1 MGRIVRETIDERF
14 NKMLTISIVS
24 SIVIA
29 LVGAVLLFMPKL
41 SNKLIGVIMGLLF
54 ILYGITTIY
63 KYITRNGAKLY
74 SLNLL
79 YGIIILLIGVI
90 IVLVPFSVTSFLTIC
105 LGLYLIIIGINKV
118 TYGIWFKIGNHSSWL
133 ITLVIGIMLI
143 FFGIL
148 ILSNPFSSLTITRLV
163 GAFLILAS
171 ILDITDLILLKK
183 RSDEISKI
191 FW

>member
-54 ILYGITTIY
+54 ILYGIITIY

>member
-41 SNKLIGVIMGLLF
+41 SNKLIGIIMGLLF
-54 ILYGITTIY
+54 ILYGIITIY

-148 ILSNPFSSLTITRLV
+148 VLSNPFSSLTITRLV

>member
-41 SNKLIGVIMGLLF
+41 SNKLIGIIMGSLF

-118 TYGIWFKIGNHSSWL
+118 TYSIWFKIGNHSSWL

-143 FFGIL
+143 FFGLL

>member
-163 GAFLILAS
+163 GAFLILSS

>member
-41 SNKLIGVIMGLLF
+41 SNKLIGIIMGLLF

>member
-148 ILSNPFSSLTITRLV
+148 VLSNPFSSLTITRLV

>member
-41 SNKLIGVIMGLLF
+41 SNKLIGIIMGLLF

-118 TYGIWFKIGNHSSWL
+118 TYGVWFKIGNHSSWL

-148 ILSNPFSSLTITRLV
+148 VLSNPFSSLTITRLV

>member
-54 ILYGITTIY
+54 ILYGIITIY

-148 ILSNPFSSLTITRLV
+148 VLSNPFSSLTITRLV

>member
-1 MGRIVRETIDERF
+1 MQLIITIT
-14 NKMLTISIVS
+14 NT
-24 SIVIA
+24 
-29 LVGAVLLFMPKL
+29 
-41 SNKLIGVIMGLLF
+41 
-54 ILYGITTIY
+54 ITTIY

>member
-41 SNKLIGVIMGLLF
+41 SNKLIGIIMGSLF

-148 ILSNPFSSLTITRLV
+148 VLSNPFSSLTITRLV

>member
-14 NKMLTISIVS
+14 NKMLSISIVS

-41 SNKLIGVIMGLLF
+41 SNKLIGVIMGSLF

-148 ILSNPFSSLTITRLV
+148 VLSNPFSSLMITRLV

>member
-41 SNKLIGVIMGLLF
+41 SNKLIGVIMGSLF

>member
-41 SNKLIGVIMGLLF
+41 SNKLIGVIMGSLF

-148 ILSNPFSSLTITRLV
+148 VLSNPFSSLTITRLV

>member
-41 SNKLIGVIMGLLF
+41 SNKLIGVIMGVLF

-90 IVLVPFSVTSFLTIC
+90 IVLVPFSATSFLTIC

>member
-41 SNKLIGVIMGLLF
+41 SNKLIGVIMGVLF

>member
-41 SNKLIGVIMGLLF
+41 SNKLIGIIMGLLF

-118 TYGIWFKIGNHSSWL
+118 TYGIWFKIGNHSSWF

-148 ILSNPFSSLTITRLV
+148 VLSNPFSSLTITRLV

>member
-41 SNKLIGVIMGLLF
+41 SNKLIGVIMGSLF

-118 TYGIWFKIGNHSSWL
+118 TYGVWFKIGNHSSWL

-148 ILSNPFSSLTITRLV
+148 VLSNPFSSLTITRLV

>member
-41 SNKLIGVIMGLLF
+41 SNKLIGIIMGLLF

-148 ILSNPFSSLTITRLV
+148 VLSNPFSSLSITRLV

>member
-1 MGRIVRETIDERF
+1 MGRIVRETISERF
-14 NKMLTISIVS
+14 SKMLSLSIVA

-29 LVGAVLLFMPKL
+29 LIGVVLLFMPRL
-41 SNKLIGVIMGLLF
+41 SNKIIGVMLGALF
-54 ILYGITTIY
+54 LLYGITTIY

-74 SLNLL
+74 SLNLV
-79 YGIIILLIGVI
+79 YGIIILLIGAI
-90 IVLVPFSVTSFLTIC
+90 IILVPFSVTSFLTIC
-105 LGLYLIIIGINKV
+105 LGLYLIVMGLNKI
-118 TYGIWFKIGNHSSWL
+118 TYGVWFKIGNHSSWL

-148 ILSNPFSSLTITRLV
+148 VLANPFSSLTITKLV

-171 ILDITDLILLKK
+171 ILDITDLILLKNK
-183 RSDEISKI
+183 SDEITKI

>member
-148 ILSNPFSSLTITRLV
+148 VLSNPFSSLSITRLV

>member
-63 KYITRNGAKLY
+63 KYITRNGA
-74 SLNLL
+74 
-79 YGIIILLIGVI
+79 
-90 IVLVPFSVTSFLTIC
+90 
-105 LGLYLIIIGINKV
+105 
-118 TYGIWFKIGNHSSWL
+118 
-133 ITLVIGIMLI
+133 
-143 FFGIL
+143 
-148 ILSNPFSSLTITRLV
+148 
-163 GAFLILAS
+163 
-171 ILDITDLILLKK
+171 
-183 RSDEISKI
+183 
-191 FW
+191 

>member
-41 SNKLIGVIMGLLF
+41 SNKLIGVIMGSLF

-90 IVLVPFSVTSFLTIC
+90 IVLVPFSATSFLTIC

-148 ILSNPFSSLTITRLV
+148 VLSNPFSSLTITRLV

>member
-41 SNKLIGVIMGLLF
+41 SNKLIGIIMGSLF

>member
-148 ILSNPFSSLTITRLV
+148 VLSNPFSSLTITRLV

-191 FW
+191 FL

>member
-41 SNKLIGVIMGLLF
+41 SNQLIGVIMGLLF

-148 ILSNPFSSLTITRLV
+148 VLSNPFSSLSITRLV

>member
-118 TYGIWFKIGNHSSWL
+118 TYGIWFKIGNHSTWL

-148 ILSNPFSSLTITRLV
+148 VLSNPFSSLTITRLV

>member
-41 SNKLIGVIMGLLF
+41 SNKLIGVIMGVLF

-90 IVLVPFSVTSFLTIC
+90 IVLVPFSVTSFITIC

>member
-14 NKMLTISIVS
+14 NKMLSISIVS

-41 SNKLIGVIMGLLF
+41 SNKLIGVIMGSLF

-148 ILSNPFSSLTITRLV
+148 VLSNPFSSLTITRLV

>member
-41 SNKLIGVIMGLLF
+41 SNKLIGVIMGVLF

-148 ILSNPFSSLTITRLV
+148 VLSNPFSSLSITRLV

>member
-41 SNKLIGVIMGLLF
+41 SNKLIGIIMLLLF

>member
-41 SNKLIGVIMGLLF
+41 SNKLIGVIMGVLF

-148 ILSNPFSSLTITRLV
+148 VLSNPFSSLTITRLV

>member
-41 SNKLIGVIMGLLF
+41 SNKLIGIIMGVLF

>member
-41 SNKLIGVIMGLLF
+41 SNKLIGIIMGLLF

-148 ILSNPFSSLTITRLV
+148 VLSNPFSSLTITRLV